1 MAVLSADHAG
11 FAVDG
16 ECQAIHLM
24 LRAAAARTWYR
35 GGLSWDSATGIIN
48 TGAGDASIL
57 RGVVYERTVTA
68 AANDRVDNY
77 LIGHFLFAFG
87 AAASIAN
94 EGAFLRG
101 TTADQDNPATL
112 VTTAP
117 GAGVNG
123 LVGCETTAE
132 TAATD
137 AWVLVNVFFR
147 DAI

>member
-1 MAVLSADHAG
+1 MAVLAADHPG

-16 ECQAIHLM
+16 ETPFTAFP

-48 TGAGDASIL
+48 TGAGDASIF
-57 RGVVYERTVTA
+57 RGVVKERTVTA
-68 AANDRVDNY
+68 AANDRVQNY
-77 LIGHFLFAFG
+77 LFGHFLFAFG

-112 VTTAP
+112 VITAP
-117 GAGVNG
+117 GAGING
-123 LVGCETTAE
+123 LVGMMTTAE
-132 TAATD
+132 TAGTD
-137 AWVLVNVFFR
+137 GWVLVNAFFR
-147 DAI
+147 DGI

>member
-1 MAVLSADHAG
+1 MAVLSTDHAG

-16 ECQAIHLM
+16 ETQFVFQP

-57 RGVVYERTVTA
+57 RGIVKERTITA
-68 AANDRVDNY
+68 AANDRVQNY
-77 LIGHFLFAFG
+77 LFGHFLFAC
-87 AAASIAN
+87 ANLTIAN

-101 TTADQDNPATL
+101 NTADQDNPATM

-117 GAGVNG
+117 GAGING
-123 LVGCETTAE
+123 LVGCMTTAE
-132 TAATD
+132 TSGTD
-137 AWVLVNVFFR
+137 GWLLVNVYFR
-147 DAI
+147 DSI